1 MFKGKKEMGTMMKKM
16 LALVATVLIA
26 TSAAV
31 AAPKTV
37 DESEQSYQQI
47 SKKVRRELVT
57 LPYFGVFDNLAY
69 KIEGDTV
76 TLLGQ
81 VVRPSTRKDAERRV
95 AKIQGIQRVVNQI
108 EVLPLSSFDDSVR
121 ISTYRALARTGGLYR
136 YLMGTNPSLRII
148 VNRGHVTL
156 EGVVANEGD
165 RNLANIVVN
174 GVHGAFSV
182 KNNLRTDREIER
194 EELY

>member
-1 MFKGKKEMGTMMKKM
+1 MRTIMKKM

-26 TSAAV
+26 TSVVV
-31 AAPKTV
+31 AAPKIV
-37 DESEQSYQQI
+37 DEKEQSYQQI
-47 SKKVRRELVT
+47 SRKVRKELVT
-57 LPYFGVFDNLAY
+57 LPYFGVFDNLSY

-76 TLLGQ
+76 TLYGQ

-95 AKIQGIQRVVNQI
+95 AKIQGVERVVNQI
-108 EVLPLSSFDDSVR
+108 EVLPLSSFDDAVR

-136 YLMGTNPSLRII
+136 YLMGVNPSIRII
-148 VNRGHVTL
+148 VNRGNVTL

-165 RNLANIVVN
+165 RNMANIIAN
-174 GVHGAFSV
+174 GVSGAFSV